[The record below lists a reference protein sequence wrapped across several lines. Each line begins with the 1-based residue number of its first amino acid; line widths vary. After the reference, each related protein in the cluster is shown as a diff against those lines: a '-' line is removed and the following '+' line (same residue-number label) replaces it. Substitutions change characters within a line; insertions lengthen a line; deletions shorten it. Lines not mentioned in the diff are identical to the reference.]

1 MTRTTLGTVIGLVLG
16 AAWAFGSF
24 GQMLVVAV
32 FAALGYAIAKIVAG
46 ELDLT
51 PYLSGRRSDR

>member
-16 AAWAFGSF
+16 VAWAFGSF